1 MENTKRLDYID
12 YTKGFG
18 ILLVILGHIY
28 DTSNPI
34 KIWLYSFHMPLFFI
48 ISGFFAKNIKFK
60 VLFKKKF
67 KSLIIPYISFG
78 IITMGLMIVTNSG
91 LNGEFKEYVYFFIT
105 GVGRDALWF
114 LPCLFLIE
122 VIFNIII
129 KIKNNKYK
137 IFIVFILFLIGL
149 CGAHFIK
156 NMILTTLYRAFVGLG
171 FYSIGNYMYTK
182 LKTTN
187 ISTIILVLL
196 LIGSSIL
203 AIYNGCVDLW
213 GLNFGNKFIY
223 VFCSIVNSFCIIII
237 FKKIFD
243 NKEIESLRFFGRNTL
258 IIMSTQQLIINYIN
272 KFTGVDYY
280 NTLYGIV
287 TFLVV
292 ILIEIPIIY
301 VIKNYLS
308 FMIGKFPKKKN
319 AQTITG

>member
-1 MENTKRLDYID
+1 MENIKRIDYLD

-28 DTSNPI
+28 DASNPI

-48 ISGFFAKNIKFK
+48 ISGFFAKNTEFK

-67 KSLIIPYISFG
+67 KSLVIPYISFG
-78 IITMGLMIVTNSG
+78 IITMGLMIVTNNG

-149 CGAHFIK
+149 CGAHFI
-156 NMILTTLYRAFVGLG
+156 NSMILTTLYRAFVGLG
-171 FYSIGNYMYTK
+171 FYSIGNYMYDK

-196 LIGSSIL
+196 FTGSSI
-203 AIYNGCVDLW
+203 ATIYNGCVDLW
-213 GLNFGNKFIY
+213 GLNFGNRFIY
-223 VFCSIVNSFCIIII
+223 VFCSIVNSFCIITL
-237 FKKIFD
+237 FKKVSN
-243 NKEIESLRFFGRNTL
+243 NKEIKPLKFFGINTL
-258 IIMSTQQLIINYIN
+258 IIMSTQQLIINHIN
-272 KFTGVDYY
+272 KITGINYY

-287 TFLVV
+287 IFLVV
-292 ILIEIPIIY
+292 ILIEIPIIE
-301 VIKNYLS
+301 IINRYLP
-308 FMIGKFPKKKN
+308 FMIGKFSKKKN
-319 AQTITG
+319 VQTITD

>member
-1 MENTKRLDYID
+1 MENIKRIDYLD

-28 DTSNPI
+28 DASNPI

-48 ISGFFAKNIKFK
+48 ISGFFAKNTEFK

-67 KSLIIPYISFG
+67 KSLVIPYISFG
-78 IITMGLMIVTNSG
+78 IITMGLMIVTNNG

-149 CGAHFIK
+149 CGAHFI
-156 NMILTTLYRAFVGLG
+156 NSMILTTLYRAFVGLG
-171 FYSIGNYMYTK
+171 FYSIGNYMYDK

-196 LIGSSIL
+196 FTGSSI
-203 AIYNGCVDLW
+203 ATIYNECVDLW
-213 GLNFGNKFIY
+213 GLNFGNRFIY
-223 VFCSIVNSFCIIII
+223 VFCSIVNSFCIITL
-237 FKKIFD
+237 FKKVSN
-243 NKEIESLRFFGRNTL
+243 NKEIKPLKFFGINTL
-258 IIMSTQQLIINYIN
+258 IIMSTQQLIINHIN
-272 KFTGVDYY
+272 KITGINYY

-287 TFLVV
+287 IFLVV
-292 ILIEIPIIY
+292 ILIEIPIIE
-301 VIKNYLS
+301 IINRYLP
-308 FMIGKFPKKKN
+308 FMIGKFSKKKN
-319 AQTITG
+319 VQTITD

>member
-1 MENTKRLDYID
+1 MKNKRIDYLDYV
-12 YTKGFG
+12 KGFG
-18 ILLVILGHIY
+18 ILLVVLGHIY
-28 DTSNPI
+28 DASNPI

-48 ISGFFAKNIKFK
+48 ISGFFAKNIEFK

-91 LNGEFKEYVYFFIT
+91 LSGEFKEYVYFFIT

-114 LPCLFLIE
+114 LTCLFLIE
-122 VIFNIII
+122 IIFHIVS
-129 KIKNNKYK
+129 KIKNYSYK
-137 IFIVFILFLIGL
+137 IFVIAVLFLGGL
-149 CGAHFIK
+149 YGAYLIN
-156 NMILTTLYRAFVGLG
+156 NMILTTLYRVFIGLG
-171 FYSIGNYMYTK
+171 FYSLGSYMYNK
-182 LKTTN
+182 LKNTN
-187 ISTIILVLL
+187 ISNITLL
-196 LIGSSIL
+196 LLLMISSIL
-203 AIYNGCVDLW
+203 ARYNGCVDLW

-223 VFCSIVNSFCIIII
+223 VFCSIVNSFCIIVI

-243 NKEIESLRFFGRNTL
+243 NKEIKSLKFFGRNTL

-287 TFLVV
+287 VFLVV

-301 VIKNYLS
+301 LINNYLS
-308 FMIGKFPKKKN
+308 FMIGKFPKKEN
-319 AQTITG
+319 VQTITG